1 MKIKKIKL
9 INFKK
14 FDSLHEFEFQDNNL
28 ITGAN
33 GSGKSSVKDAILFC
47 FYNRTS
53 DGSLSE
59 STRYISSDK
68 LKCLV
73 EIVFEINGQEHTIR
87 RERTD
92 RQTRITYRD
101 NSQAEED
108 SQITQET
115 LESMIPPY
123 KDFSAVFNIGWF
135 MMLNDRE
142 KRDYMLN
149 LTPNISKGEL
159 FEKLGGTK
167 EDIEKFSLS
176 FEDITRTHNIL
187 LKTKR
192 ENEEISE
199 ALRIF
204 NRDSVPVEI
213 PKLTVVDKSEE
224 LERLKK
230 ENEKIIHY
238 TYKVK
243 EYENIKKHNEEVEAN
258 NKELQKKIAE
268 IKIEDLKLPSQDKI
282 NTLIAKKNE
291 LSKQIKL
298 PVGTCPTCFQII
310 PTQHRTNI
318 KEINTKNVELLEETE
333 KFLQTEQRQYE
344 ELLKKWKDN
353 EEKKKIKLM
362 YESQFSDPLPEIEK
376 PEKVNELNQETLNSL
391 EENQKKLI
399 EEKRDVVTLTN
410 QEEIRLKK
418 IEENKE
424 RIAILTKENERLLLL
439 INIFSPRG
447 IPAEEMNIKL
457 DPIKKAFQTLLPNSD
472 IITIESL
479 KNEMGYK
486 EVFKIIVEGKEYSK
500 LSLGEKT
507 RVDIAISQIINSM
520 LKEKIDV
527 FFLDNSEVLDS
538 SISLPKQSFICKV
551 TNQQLKIN

>member
-14 FDSLHEFEFQDNNL
+14 FDSLYEFDFQDNNL

-33 GSGKSSVKDAILFC
+33 GSGKSSIKDAILFC

-53 DGSLSE
+53 EGSLSE

-68 LKCLV
+68 LKSLV
-73 EIVFEINGQEHTIR
+73 EIVFEVNGQEHTIR

-101 NSQAEED
+101 NSQVEED

-115 LESMIPPY
+115 LESMIPLY

-149 LTPNISKGEL
+149 LTPDISKGEL

-167 EDIEKFSLS
+167 DDIEKFSLS
-176 FEDITRTHNIL
+176 FEDIIRTHNIL
-187 LKTKR
+187 LKVKR
-192 ENEEISE
+192 ENEEVIE

-204 NRDSVPVEI
+204 NRDSIPVEI
-213 PKLTVVDKSEE
+213 PKLTIVDKSEE
-224 LERLKK
+224 LEKLKK

-238 TYKVK
+238 TYKLK
-243 EYENIKKHNEEVEAN
+243 EYENIKKYNEKVEVN
-258 NKELQKKIAE
+258 NKDLQKKIAE
-268 IKIEDLKLPSQDKI
+268 IKIEDLNLPSQDKI
-282 NTLIAKKNE
+282 NTLITKKNE

-298 PVGTCPTCFQII
+298 PIGTCPTCFQII
-310 PTQHRTNI
+310 PAQHRVNI
-318 KEINTKNVELLEETE
+318 KEINAKNIELLEETE
-333 KFLQTEQRQYE
+333 KLLQTEQRQYE
-344 ELLKKWKDN
+344 DLLKKWQEN

-362 YESQFSDPLPEIEK
+362 YESQFSDSLPKIKK
-376 PEKVNELNQETLNSL
+376 PEKVNEVNQEISNSL

-399 EEKRDVVTLTN
+399 EEKRDIVTLTN

-418 IEENKE
+418 IEKNKE
-424 RIAILTKENERLLLL
+424 RILVLTKENERLIIL
-439 INIFSPRG
+439 INIFSPQG

-457 DPIKKAFQTLLPNSD
+457 DPIKKTFQTLLPNSD

-551 TNQQLKIN
+551 NNQQLKIN